1 MPLAQQCRYAPLPLT
16 QTEITDPQL
25 VIDDLF
31 DFAHLT
37 DIREMMWEWL
47 KVTVAGTYHKEL
59 SSSERSAIL
68 LLYEH
73 LTRLVEAAHVLHTP
87 ERRPPKDKTRKGPRT
102 RKR

>member
-1 MPLAQQCRYAPLPLT
+1 MPLAQKCTCAPSPLT
-16 QTEITDPQL
+16 QTEIADPQL

-31 DFAHLT
+31 DFAHLP
-37 DIREMMWEWL
+37 DIRELMWEWL

-68 LLYEH
+68 SLYEQ
-73 LTRLVEAAHVLHTP
+73 LTRLVEAAHLIHTT
-87 ERRPPKDKTRKGPRT
+87 ELNTKKEKARKGAKA